1 MKTLSK
7 LHASRAWIAAGALAA
22 ALAAAGCSSD
32 EAPPDPAA
40 VDKANKAERAKA
52 EKDANK
58 PSWFDAMQSKL
69 DKTRV
74 KSADEA
80 DMYRFKSQDTV
91 IFHKEPRS
99 QKLLEN
105 NKSIDPT
112 LLDQ

>member
-1 MKTLSK
+1 MKNFTK
-7 LHASRAWIAAGALAA
+7 PHAARALLAAGALAA

-32 EAPPDPAA
+32 DAPPDPAA

-52 EKDANK
+52 EKDADK
-58 PSWFDAMQSKL
+58 PSWFEAMQSKL

-80 DMYRFKSQDTV
+80 DMYHFKNQDTV

-99 QKLLEN
+99 QKLLDN
-105 NKSIDPT
+105 NKSVDQSM
-112 LLDQ
+112 LDQ